1 MSMKKLLKAAVFP
14 LLVLGIAGQA
24 FAGGKQEGASSKPA
38 VSSGTAIQ
46 KEAPKLAARVAAGT
60 LPSLEQRLPA
70 AQDVMAETMP
80 STGAYGDHL
89 TFVFTGR
96 SDHWFYGMI
105 TEEPLFRFTLE
116 GTVEPNVAKG
126 FSVNADS
133 TEYTIY
139 LRQGIKW
146 SDGQPFT
153 ADDCI
158 FFYEKMILPR
168 TFGNAVYNCFYST
181 DPLTKERALCTM
193 EKVNDHEFK
202 VKFKSSSPNFL
213 ELVAIDVKWL
223 YAPAH
228 YYRQLLPEFIG
239 EAAAAAKAK
248 EMGFSDVAALSR
260 QTGYYHWNI
269 IGRPQLR
276 PWIITNDP
284 ESELL
289 IFERNPYYWKVDAEG
304 RQLPYVDQLHFVRIA
319 DPNQK
324 VLKTMA
330 GEIDVASGLPYTS
343 IAALKQ
349 NESQGA
355 YKLQTWSNSNW
366 SGPGELQFNQSSENP
381 KFRALFQNKEFR
393 RAISISADRKEM
405 ATLVSDGWS
414 NPSQASPGPGMM
426 GYSKSWSEKWA
437 EYNPAE
443 AKRILEQSCG
453 LKMSA
458 DGFYAFADGSP
469 LAFEIISH
477 DNSSEVAKAAELLTE
492 KYLKNIGIKAAF
504 VQRDRSYVEE
514 LTRANKIDV
523 ALNPTVPLGT
533 VNIALRPDTVVPA
546 RNNFAVWYGAFGTWF
561 ATNGQGGEAPA
572 GDILK
577 LVELYRQM
585 SGATSKSQINQIAL
599 QMLKLH
605 EENIWGIGFLTPT
618 PTLIAVKND
627 VKNFLE
633 KGIWCDEFRNLGIA
647 HPAIWYFGKDKQ

>member
-1 MSMKKLLKAAVFP
+1 ML
-14 LLVLGIAGQA
+14 
-24 FAGGKQEGASSKPA
+24 FAGGGRQGGASPGPA
-38 VSSGTAIQ
+38 VSGGTAAQ
-46 KEAPKLAARVAAGT
+46 KEASKLAAQVAAGT
-60 LPSLEQRLPA
+60 LPSLAQRLPA
-70 AQDVMAETMP
+70 AQDIMVETMP

-89 TFVFTGR
+89 SFVFTGR
-96 SDHWFYGMI
+96 SDQWFYGMI

-126 FSVNADS
+126 FLVNADS

-139 LRQGIKW
+139 LRQGMKW
-146 SDGQPFT
+146 SDGQPLT

-168 TFGNAVYNCFYST
+168 SFGNAVYNCFYST
-181 DPLTKERALCTM
+181 DPVTKERTLCTM
-193 EKVNDHEFK
+193 EKVNDYEFK
-202 VKFKSSSPNFL
+202 VKFKNPSPNFL

-248 EMGFSDVAALSR
+248 EMGFADVAALGR

-330 GEIDVASGLPYTS
+330 GEVDVASGLPYTS

-349 NESQGA
+349 NEAQGG
-355 YKLQTWSNSNW
+355 YKLQTWSSANW
-366 SGPGELQFNQSSENP
+366 SGSGNLQFNQSSLNP
-381 KFRALFQNKEFR
+381 KLRALFQNREFR
-393 RAISISADRKEM
+393 HAISISADRQEM

-414 NPSQASPGPGMM
+414 DPGQSSPSPGMM
-426 GYSKSWSEKWA
+426 GYSKAWSEKWI
-437 EYNPAE
+437 EYNPGE
-443 AKRILEQSCG
+443 AKRLLEQSCG
-453 LKMSA
+453 LRMGA
-458 DGFYAFADGSP
+458 DGYYTFADGSP
-469 LAFEIISH
+469 LSLEIISH
-477 DNSSEVAKAAELLTE
+477 DNSSEAAKSAELLTE
-492 KYLKNIGIKAAF
+492 KYLKNIGIKATF
-504 VQRDRSYVEE
+504 VLRDRSYVDE
-514 LTRANKIDV
+514 LTRANRVDV
-523 ALNPTVPLGT
+523 VLNGVVPFNT
-533 VNIALRPDTVVPA
+533 INIALRPDNLVPV

-561 ATNGQGGEAPA
+561 ATNGEGGEAPT
-572 GDILK
+572 GDILQ
-577 LVELYRQM
+577 LVDLYRQM
-585 SGATSKSQINQIAL
+585 SAATNKNQINQIAL

-605 EENIWGIGFLTPT
+605 EENIWGIGYLTPT
-618 PTLIAVKND
+618 PDLIAVRND
-627 VKNFLE
+627 VRNFLE
-633 KGIWCDEFRNLGIA
+633 KGIFCDEFRTLGIA
-647 HPAIWYFGKDKQ
+647 HPAIWYFGKDKR